1 MDNLAKR
8 VRANCQ
14 RMFGTKMP
22 PLVQQKGK
30 KIQTFDPDTGV
41 TKTVRTAPTLPNG
54 QTWELFTKVKAKLLH
69 GIRGEEHIRKGDE
82 CWATLMPHSI
92 YLEYLSGMCFLTDA
106 KRGKDFEFVRPTIMK
121 KFYD

>member
-1 MDNLAKR
+1 MADLAKR

-14 RMFGTKMP
+14 RMCGTKMP

-41 TKTVRTAPTLPNG
+41 TKTVGTVPTLPNG
-54 QTWELFTKVKAKLLH
+54 QTWQLFTKVKAKLLH

-82 CWATLMPHSI
+82 CWAVLMPHSI
-92 YLEYLSGMCFLTDA
+92 YLEYLSGNTCFLVDA
-106 KRGKDFEFVRPTIMK
+106 KRGKDFEFIDPLIIK
-121 KFYD
+121 KFG